1 VKVKPQLS
9 FTQSVTGVSRATVAK
24 ANTIAPL
31 AITAGRN
38 QKLERTRSHVL
49 NTCTLMM
56 TLPHSFAC
64 PGPKKARLATCY
76 ALRVPI
82 EKMRSVQTAL
92 IVICKRTT
100 IWRSR
105 GEALAGN
112 LAAASFGVAKGKT

>member
-31 AITAGRN
+31 AMAAGRN

-49 NTCTLMM
+49 KTCTLMT

-64 PGPKKARLATCY
+64 PTEPNVQHTVLHYVLVAAPKLLPKS
-76 ALRVPI
+76 
-82 EKMRSVQTAL
+82 K
-92 IVICKRTT
+92 VIPLEQMLCA
-100 IWRSR
+100 I
-105 GEALAGN
+105 
-112 LAAASFGVAKGKT
+112 FQ